1 MVNFFHSLFSFEFY
15 LPTTCVNNTVPVSKV
30 SIGFALCVA
39 GGQPAKRE
47 RALQLAILRDADLA
61 TVSAKSIR
69 RSLEAQTGTSLNPIK
84 KEINAFIGDIFVK
97 FQEQQE
103 KSSPAAAAAATK
115 SRAQDS
121 TTKVV
126 KKTTSP
132 VIKKPAQ
139 KKKKEVKE
147 KRVIDWPLL
156 KVSPPLSDIIKT
168 DLCSRPQ
175 TVKKMWEYIRE
186 HNLQSESDKRVLR
199 CDDKLRE
206 LCDGEKEVSAFSIN
220 KYTQK
225 CFTNIPKEDQ
235 PKYKQILLE
244 REAQD

>member
-1 MVNFFHSLFSFEFY
+1 MCEQY
-15 LPTTCVNNTVPVSKV
+15 RTK
-30 SIGFALCVA
+30 I
-39 GGQPAKRE
+39 E
-47 RALQLAILRDADLA
+47 AILKDADLA

-69 RSLEAQTGTSLNPIK
+69 RSLEAQTGTSLDPIK

-97 FQEQQE
+97 FQQQQE
-103 KSSPAAAAAATK
+103 KSSPPPPV
-115 SRAQDS
+115 SRAQDINA
-121 TTKVV
+121 KVV
-126 KKTTSP
+126 KKTTSTA
-132 VIKKPAQ
+132 IKKPAQ

-186 HNLQSESDKRVLR
+186 HNLQSETDKRVLR
-199 CDDKLRE
+199 CDAKLKE
-206 LCDGEKEVSAFSIN
+206 LCDGEDEVSAFSIN

-225 CFTNIPKEDQ
+225 CFTTIPKEEQ
-235 PKYKQILLE
+235 PKYKQMLLE